1 MLPRSRTPATR
12 RRAHRAPWPRHDV
25 SPAVRR
31 WLTAPG
37 SLTAR
42 LRALGPVDVLVQH
55 QGTRR
60 LWPAERRALGG
71 LTAGHVREVILQ
83 VKGQPMVWARSVTSC
98 RSLRGPWKALKGLG
112 SRPLAELLFSHAR
125 VQREPLAPHLWR
137 RRGPEQGRARRQ
149 WQGLPGMST
158 AAIDISRPPERARA
172 SVFWHH
178 GQPLRVMEAFSP
190 RVRRHHTP

>member
-1 MLPRSRTPATR
+1 L
-12 RRAHRAPWPRHDV
+12 
-25 SPAVRR
+25 RR

-71 LTAGHVREVILQ
+71 LTAGHVREVILR
-83 VKGQPMVWARSVTSC
+83 VEGQPMVWARSVTSC

-137 RRGPEQGRARRQ
+137 RGGPEQGRARRQ
-149 WQGLPGMST
+149 WQGLPGMRS
-158 AAIDISRPPERARA
+158 AAPAITRAPERARA